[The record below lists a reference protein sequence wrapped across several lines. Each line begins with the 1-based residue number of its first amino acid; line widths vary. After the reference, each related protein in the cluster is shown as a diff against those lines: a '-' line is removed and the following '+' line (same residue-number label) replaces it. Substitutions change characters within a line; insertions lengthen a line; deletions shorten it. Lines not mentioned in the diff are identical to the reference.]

1 MVNNFQKTANEG
13 APATAAQP
21 SAAGRVLLL
30 VFETALMLA
39 VALFCV
45 SLVILRGP
53 SPQGP
58 EAPLAQPAP

>member
-13 APATAAQP
+13 VPATAARP

-45 SLVILRGP
+45 
-53 SPQGP
+53 
-58 EAPLAQPAP
+58 